1 MGGENNCKRKRLAL
15 LACGEFCYLWY
26 MAKNF
31 SKFLGKV
38 ALMTAA
44 VLWAGCND
52 SEKKADETVSQTS
65 VKAKT
70 QQVQEQPKKDIVDS
84 VKEAESYMKR
94 VTVLY
99 GTRGRSDLNGSDGE
113 SIGNALAGR
122 LNGEKSADKVVSAE
136 SPASDSIAVI
146 EQPKDSLLKKAAR
159 IAKVKSEI
167 GMIRALYGVVEE
179 DMGRA
184 VALYGVRPPR
194 EIFMPDGP
202 REIHQ
207 PKPVPRCFV
216 KELTETDVVA
226 GKENDIDVQTL
237 LKVFRQ
243 RSSGIRHICNK
254 NLYKN
259 VKYRAKRTKEFEGK
273 TVFEMKISPS
283 GNVENVEIKST
294 NDQFSE
300 EIRKSIARWTFPKTQ
315 RGGTF
320 TFPINL
326 YEVIPSAASSA
337 SEQPLSPTEN

>member
-1 MGGENNCKRKRLAL
+1 
-15 LACGEFCYLWY
+15 

-44 VLWAGCND
+44 ALWAGCND
-52 SEKKADETVSQTS
+52 SDKKSDVSQSQILGNAAQSANSSLSADTLVS
-65 VKAKT
+65 
-70 QQVQEQPKKDIVDS
+70 EN
-84 VKEAESYMKR
+84 EFAES
-94 VTVLY
+94 
-99 GTRGRSDLNGSDGE
+99 S
-113 SIGNALAGR
+113 
-122 LNGEKSADKVVSAE
+122 
-136 SPASDSIAVI
+136 ASDSVAVI
-146 EQPKDSLLKKAAR
+146 EPAKDSLFKKAAR
-159 IAKVKSEI
+159 IAKVKSEM

-194 EIFMPDGP
+194 EIIMPDGP

-216 KELTETDVVA
+216 KELTETDVIA
-226 GKENDIDVQTL
+226 GKDNDIDVEYF
-237 LKVFRQ
+237 LKVFHQ
-243 RSSGIRHICNK
+243 RSPGIRHICNK

-300 EIRKSIARWTFPKTQ
+300 EIRKSIARWAFPKTQ

-320 TFPINL
+320 IFPINL

>member
-1 MGGENNCKRKRLAL
+1 
-15 LACGEFCYLWY
+15 

-31 SKFLGKV
+31 RKFLGKV

-44 VLWAGCND
+44 ALWAGCSD

-84 VKEAESYMKR
+84 VKEAESS
-94 VTVLY
+94 T
-99 GTRGRSDLNGSDGE
+99 
-113 SIGNALAGR
+113 
-122 LNGEKSADKVVSAE
+122 
-136 SPASDSIAVI
+136 SDSVSVI
-146 EQPKDSLLKKAAR
+146 VKEQPKDSLLKKAVR

-194 EIFMPDGP
+194 EIVMPDGP
-202 REIHQ
+202 REISR
-207 PKPVPRCFV
+207 PPRSVPRCLV
-216 KELTETDVVA
+216 KELTEDDVVV
-226 GKENDIDVQTL
+226 GKENDIDVKYF

-243 RSSGIRHICNK
+243 RSPAIRHICNK

-259 VKYRAKRTKEFEGK
+259 VKYSAKRAKEFEGK

-300 EIRKSIARWTFPKTQ
+300 EIRKSIARWAFPKTQ

>member
-1 MGGENNCKRKRLAL
+1 
-15 LACGEFCYLWY
+15 
-26 MAKNF
+26 MAKFF
-31 SKFLGKV
+31 SKCFSKI

-52 SEKKADETVSQTS
+52 SEKKADDAVALKN
-65 VKAKT
+65 VKAELP
-70 QQVQEQPKKDIVDS
+70 QVIEAPKARILEKAEFPAEDSAVVDS
-84 VKEAESYMKR
+84 VASASDIAES
-94 VTVLY
+94 
-99 GTRGRSDLNGSDGE
+99 S
-113 SIGNALAGR
+113 
-122 LNGEKSADKVVSAE
+122 
-136 SPASDSIAVI
+136 ASDSFAVP
-146 EQPKDSLLKKAAR
+146 ERPKDSLLKKAVR
-159 IAKVKSEI
+159 IAKVKSEM

-194 EIFMPDGP
+194 EIIMPDGP

-226 GKENDIDVQTL
+226 GKENDVDVQTL

-254 NLYKN
+254 NLYTN

-273 TVFEMKISPS
+273 IVFEVKIAPS
-283 GNVENVEIKST
+283 GEVENIEIKSST
-294 NDQFSE
+294 VRFSE
-300 EIRKSIARWTFPKTQ
+300 EIRKSITRWVFPKSQ
-315 RGGTF
+315 KGGTF
-320 TFPINL
+320 IFPVNL
-326 YEVIPSAASSA
+326 YEVFPSSSSST

>member
-1 MGGENNCKRKRLAL
+1 
-15 LACGEFCYLWY
+15 

-31 SKFLGKV
+31 SKYLGKI

-52 SEKKADETVSQTS
+52 SDKKAETS
-65 VKAKT
+65 VGQNMRNAERPMATVK
-70 QQVQEQPKKDIVDS
+70 VHDDPKPVGRILEKEESSVD
-84 VKEAESYMKR
+84 E
-94 VTVLY
+94 
-99 GTRGRSDLNGSDGE
+99 
-113 SIGNALAGR
+113 NA
-122 LNGEKSADKVVSAE
+122 SAE
-136 SPASDSIAVI
+136 SSDSDSIAVT
-146 EQPKDSLLKKAAR
+146 EQPKDSLLKRAAR

-167 GMIRALYGVVEE
+167 GMIRALYGVIEE

-194 EIFMPDGP
+194 EIIMPDGP

-226 GKENDIDVQTL
+226 GKENDVDVQTL
-237 LKVFRQ
+237 LKVFHQ

-254 NLYKN
+254 NLYTN

-273 TVFEMKISPS
+273 IVFEVKIAPS
-283 GNVENVEIKST
+283 GEVENIEIKSST
-294 NDQFSE
+294 VRFSE
-300 EIRKSIARWTFPKTQ
+300 EIRKSITRWVFPKSQ
-315 RGGTF
+315 KGGTF
-320 TFPINL
+320 IFPVNL
-326 YEVIPSAASSA
+326 YEVFPSSSSST

>member
-1 MGGENNCKRKRLAL
+1 
-15 LACGEFCYLWY
+15 

-44 VLWAGCND
+44 ALWAGCND
-52 SEKKADETVSQTS
+52 SEKKTEEPVVLNSVKTVQSQIADVSQS
-65 VKAKT
+65 QILEKAA
-70 QQVQEQPKKDIVDS
+70 PSAKDS
-84 VKEAESYMKR
+84 ATAETLASENEAAES
-94 VTVLY
+94 
-99 GTRGRSDLNGSDGE
+99 S
-113 SIGNALAGR
+113 
-122 LNGEKSADKVVSAE
+122 
-136 SPASDSIAVI
+136 ASDSGAVAAT
-146 EQPKDSLLKKAAR
+146 PKDSLFKRAAR
-159 IAKVKSEI
+159 VAKVKSEI

-194 EIFMPDGP
+194 EIISPDGP

-207 PKPVPRCFV
+207 PRPVPRCLV
-216 KELTETDVVA
+216 KELTDEDVIA
-226 GKENDIDVQTL
+226 GKDNDIDVEYF

-243 RSSGIRHICNK
+243 RSPGIRHICNK

-259 VKYRAKRTKEFEGK
+259 VKYRAKRTKEFEAEII
-273 TVFEMKISPS
+273 FEMKISPR
-283 GNVENVEIKST
+283 GDVEIVEIKST

-300 EIRKSIARWTFPKTQ
+300 EIRKSITRWAFPKTQ

-320 TFPINL
+320 TFPVYL

-337 SEQPLSPTEN
+337 SEQPLSPTE

>member
-1 MGGENNCKRKRLAL
+1 
-15 LACGEFCYLWY
+15 

-31 SKFLGKV
+31 SKYLGKI

-52 SEKKADETVSQTS
+52 SDKKAETS
-65 VKAKT
+65 VGQNMRNAERPMATVK
-70 QQVQEQPKKDIVDS
+70 VHDDPKPVGRILEKEESSVD
-84 VKEAESYMKR
+84 E
-94 VTVLY
+94 
-99 GTRGRSDLNGSDGE
+99 
-113 SIGNALAGR
+113 NA
-122 LNGEKSADKVVSAE
+122 SAE
-136 SPASDSIAVI
+136 SSDSDSVVAIEQ
-146 EQPKDSLLKKAAR
+146 EQPKDSLFKKAAR

-194 EIFMPDGP
+194 EIIMPDGP

-226 GKENDIDVQTL
+226 GKENDVDVQTL
-237 LKVFRQ
+237 LKVFHQ
-243 RSSGIRHICNK
+243 RSSGICHICNK
-254 NLYKN
+254 NLYTN

-273 TVFEMKISPS
+273 IVFEVKIAPS
-283 GNVENVEIKST
+283 GEVENIEIKSST
-294 NDQFSE
+294 VRFSE
-300 EIRKSIARWTFPKTQ
+300 EIRKSITRWVFPKSQ
-315 RGGTF
+315 KGGTF
-320 TFPINL
+320 IFPVNL
-326 YEVIPSAASSA
+326 YEVFPSSSSST